1 MTDTISIL
9 DQLISFPTVSRDSN
23 KALIAYVAALL
34 NDHGIASEIIDNAD
48 GTKANLYA
56 STGPSRVGGV
66 MLSGHTDVVPIV
78 GQNWTLPA
86 FTMTERDGRL
96 YGRGT
101 ADMKGFVASAI
112 SSMIAASKLPL
123 AQPLHLALS
132 YDEELGCLGVPSLL
146 QMMADTDIRPSM
158 CIVGEP
164 TEMKLA
170 TGHKGK
176 TAIRA
181 DCCGK
186 EAHSAL
192 APTAVNALHLA
203 CDLVTEIRALQAEI
217 ALHGAKDHD
226 FNIPYTTL
234 HAGILEGGVQ
244 INIVPNYAHLAFEI
258 RNIAEDDPMAIL
270 ETLKGRIAPIIEKA
284 REIAPDADIEM
295 TITNSYPGLNTP
307 LDHDIVSFMKSLIG
321 SNATIKVAFGT
332 EGGLFS
338 QDLGIPT
345 IVCGPG
351 SMDQGHKPDEF
362 VTASQLSEC
371 DAMLA
376 SLNQRLL
383 TPSLIS

>member
-9 DQLISFPTVSRDSN
+9 DQLIGFPTVSRDSN

-34 NDHGIASEIIDNAD
+34 KDYGIESEVIDNPE

-56 STGPSRVGGV
+56 SIGPSRLGGV
-66 MLSGHTDVVPIV
+66 MLSGHTDVVPID
-78 GQNWTLPA
+78 GQNWTFPA
-86 FTMTERDGRL
+86 FAMTERDGRL

-101 ADMKGFVASAI
+101 ADMKGFVAAAI
-112 SSMIAASKLPL
+112 ASMIAASKLPL

-132 YDEELGCLGVPSLL
+132 YDEEVGCLGVPPLL
-146 QMMADTDIRPSM
+146 KMMADTDIRPSL

-203 CDLVTEIRALQAEI
+203 CDLVAEIRTLQSEI

-244 INIVPNYAHLAFEI
+244 INIVPNYARLAFEI
-258 RNIAEDDPMAIL
+258 RNIAEDDPMEIID
-270 ETLKGRIAPIIEKA
+270 TLKARIALVINKA
-284 REIAPDADIEM
+284 REIAPEADIEM

-307 LDHDIVSFMKSLIG
+307 LDHDMVNFMKSLTG

-338 QDLGIPT
+338 RDLGIPT
-345 IVCGPG
+345 LVCGPG

-362 VTASQLSEC
+362 ITSAQLREC

-383 TPSLIS
+383 TPSLI

>member
-1 MTDTISIL
+1 MTDTLTIL
-9 DQLISFPTVSRDSN
+9 DQLIGFPTVSRDSN
-23 KALIAYVAALL
+23 KALISYVAALL
-34 NDHGIASEIIDNAD
+34 TDCGIQAEVIDNPD

-56 STGPSRVGGV
+56 STGPGQIGGV
-66 MLSGHTDVVPIV
+66 MLSGHTDVVPID
-78 GQNWTLPA
+78 GQDWTLPA
-86 FTMTERDGRL
+86 FSMTERDGRL

-112 SSMIAASKLPL
+112 SSMIAASQLPL
-123 AQPLHLALS
+123 IQPLHLALS
-132 YDEELGCLGVPSLL
+132 YDEEVGCLGVPSLL
-146 QMMADTDIRPSM
+146 RMMAETDIRPSM

-181 DCCGK
+181 DCCGR

-192 APTAVNALHLA
+192 APTALNALHLA
-203 CDLVTEIRALQAEI
+203 CDLVAEIRSLQAEI
-217 ALHGAKDHD
+217 AHNGAKDHD

-244 INIVPNYAHLAFEI
+244 INIVPHHARLAFEI

-270 ETLKGRIAPIIEKA
+270 DRLKERIAPVIDKA
-284 REIAPDADIEM
+284 KEIAPEADIEM

-307 LDHDIVSFMKSLIG
+307 LDHDIVTFMKSLTG

-338 QDLGIPT
+338 RDLGIPT
-345 IVCGPG
+345 VVCGPG

-362 VTASQLSEC
+362 ISLSQLSEC

-376 SLNQRLL
+376 SLNQRLM
-383 TPSLIS
+383 TPSLTA

>member
-1 MTDTISIL
+1 
-9 DQLISFPTVSRDSN
+9 
-23 KALIAYVAALL
+23 
-34 NDHGIASEIIDNAD
+34 
-48 GTKANLYA
+48 
-56 STGPSRVGGV
+56 
-66 MLSGHTDVVPIV
+66 
-78 GQNWTLPA
+78 
-86 FTMTERDGRL
+86 
-96 YGRGT
+96 
-101 ADMKGFVASAI
+101 
-112 SSMIAASKLPL
+112 
-123 AQPLHLALS
+123 
-132 YDEELGCLGVPSLL
+132 
-146 QMMADTDIRPSM
+146 
-158 CIVGEP
+158 
-164 TEMKLA
+164 
-170 TGHKGK
+170 
-176 TAIRA
+176 
-181 DCCGK
+181 
-186 EAHSAL
+186 
-192 APTAVNALHLA
+192 
-203 CDLVTEIRALQAEI
+203 VTEIRALQAEI

-244 INIVPNYAHLAFEI
+244 INIVPNYARLAFEI